1 MKDPPVFFLHKV
13 FSQVTYEISEAV
25 AQLLLKHAAKK
36 FKMKENAPFV
46 SSQPR
51 LKTFDNSFVFSVI

>member
-1 MKDPPVFFLHKV
+1 MFFLHKV

-25 AQLLLKHAAKK
+25 AQLLLKHAAKN
-36 FKMKENAPFV
+36 FKMKKNVHLV

-51 LKTFDNSFVFSVI
+51 